1 MYFQLG
7 TVLRKVWKQISLT
20 PILVMATLISVIFAA
35 FKHLCPIALAV
46 MIDAAT
52 YQHYLHL

>member
-1 MYFQLG
+1 MYFQLQI
-7 TVLRKVWKQISLT
+7 VLRKVWKQISLT

-35 FKHLCPIALAV
+35 FKHLCPIALAI

-52 YQHYLHL
+52 YQHY